1 MNRRI
6 TRFSVHRTSVTFALF
21 YGVLGLI
28 FWPAVL
34 VSDQRQRWFLLVLP
48 MFFAVAGY
56 LMIAAYCLL
65 YNLVARW
72 TGGIEFRVEETS
84 Q

>member
-1 MNRRI
+1 MC
-6 TRFSVHRTSVTFALF
+6 
-21 YGVLGLI
+21 
-28 FWPAVL
+28 
-34 VSDQRQRWFLLVLP
+34 
-48 MFFAVAGY
+48 FAVAGY

-65 YNLVARW
+65 YSLVAGW